1 MKTLVARRISVLLV
15 LSGYLAPFLWADAQN
30 APRIT
35 GIRPLTNRETALSI
49 AVSNGAYNRIEVST
63 NLSSWNALA
72 TFGNTGSSLQHTD
85 TAAPY
90 LDLRYYRAQQ
100 LTGTNELVGDHLNA
114 TYGDVVIQPRRH
126 ATFVM
131 SWNGKMIYNDP
142 DDLAT
147 YSGLPKADLILISHD
162 HSDHLSVPTIES
174 VRKTNAIIIA
184 PLAVYNNSSMTPTLR
199 SNTIVLNYGVST
211 NVLGLTVE
219 AVPGYN
225 SNHPFGINNAYLI
238 TIGGKRIFTSGDSG
252 AVAEIRA
259 LTNIDVAF
267 IAINLPF
274 TMSVADAASL
284 VREFRPKVVYPYHF
298 SPSTPTTD
306 LNDFKRRVGQDVGV
320 EVRLRKWY

>member
-1 MKTLVARRISVLLV
+1 MKTHCVRWISLFS
-15 LSGYLAPFLWADAQN
+15 LSLCCLASFAWLAAQN
-30 APRIT
+30 GPQFT
-35 GIRPLTNRETALSI
+35 GVRPLTNREIALSL
-49 AVSNGAYNRIEVST
+49 AVSNGVNNRIEVST

-72 TFGNTGSSLQHTD
+72 TFGNTGPSLQHTD

-90 LDLRYYRAQQ
+90 LDVRYYRALQ
-100 LTGTNELVGDHLNA
+100 LTGTNELVGDHLN
-114 TYGDVVIQPRRH
+114 TTNGDVIIQPRRH

-131 SWNGKMIYNDP
+131 SWNGMMIYNDP

-162 HSDHLSVPTIES
+162 HGDHLSVPTIES
-174 VRKTNAIIIA
+174 VRKTNAVIIA

-211 NVLGLTVE
+211 NLLGLTVE

-238 TIGGKRIFTSGDSG
+238 TLGGKRIFTSGDSG

-267 IAINLPF
+267 IAMNLPF
-274 TMSVADAASL
+274 TMSVADAASV

-298 SPSTPTTD
+298 SPSTPTAD